1 MPQPQLSTRQTATLA
16 RLRQIS
22 RLLDNAVP
30 IPGVGYRVGLDPLI
44 GLIPGGG
51 DLITGIISVYIVI
64 EAARFGVPATTL
76 GRMGFNILMD
86 VLSGTIPVVGDFFD
100 IAWKAN
106 AQNMA
111 LLERYVMDPVP
122 SGIADRIF
130 AVVLIAVLLAIV
142 VAVAGFSVWIVSWFL
157 RIAGR

>member
-1 MPQPQLSTRQTATLA
+1 MSRPPLSTHQTTTLS

-44 GLIPGGG
+44 GLLPGGG
-51 DLITGIISVYIVI
+51 DLLTGLISVYIVI
-64 EAARFGVPATTL
+64 EAARFGVPAATL

-86 VLSGTIPVVGDFFD
+86 VLSGTVPVVGDFFD

-111 LLERYVMDPVP
+111 LLERHVQDPVP
-122 SGIADRIF
+122 SGVADRLF
-130 AVVLIAVLLAIV
+130 AIALITALLVLVIS
-142 VAVAGFSVWIVSWFL
+142 VAAFSVWVVRWFL
-157 RIAGR
+157 RIVGG

>member
-1 MPQPQLSTRQTATLA
+1 MSRPPLSTRQSTTLT

-44 GLIPGGG
+44 GLLPGGG
-51 DLITGIISVYIVI
+51 DLLTGLISVYIVI
-64 EAARFGVPATTL
+64 EAARFGVPAATL

-86 VLSGTIPVVGDFFD
+86 VLSGTVPVVGDFFD

-106 AQNMA
+106 AQNLA
-111 LLERYVMDPVP
+111 LLERHVEDPVP
-122 SGIADRIF
+122 SGAADRLF
-130 AVVLIAVLLAIV
+130 AIVLITVLVALVI
-142 VAVAGFSVWIVSWFL
+142 AVAGFSVWVVRLIL
-157 RIAGR
+157 RLRGG

>member
-1 MPQPQLSTRQTATLA
+1 MSRPPLSTRQTTTLT

-44 GLIPGGG
+44 GLLPGGG
-51 DLITGIISVYIVI
+51 DLLTGLISVYIVI
-64 EAARFGVPATTL
+64 EAARFGVPAATL

-111 LLERYVMDPVP
+111 LLERHVRDPVP
-122 SGIADRIF
+122 SGAADRLF
-130 AVVLIAVLLAIV
+130 AIALITALLVLVVS
-142 VAVAGFSVWIVSWFL
+142 VAAFSVWVVRWFL
-157 RIAGR
+157 RIAGG